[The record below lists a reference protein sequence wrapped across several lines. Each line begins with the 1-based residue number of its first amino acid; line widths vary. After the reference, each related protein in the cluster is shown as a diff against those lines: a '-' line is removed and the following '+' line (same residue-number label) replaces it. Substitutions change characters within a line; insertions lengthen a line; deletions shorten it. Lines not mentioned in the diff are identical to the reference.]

1 MVTEFYKIPLAK
13 VTRTLKRAMI
23 PAGSSLLWEA
33 QFCCFSEKKL
43 HIWER
48 FTRVVK
54 GVHGPRLSLWGP
66 ALGAPLYSSVKC
78 PWSVPCEFRMSGLGL
93 PSGVNSTLEWGSLG
107 EGNGNPLQDSCLI
120 NPMRRSL
127 TGYGPWRSHR
137 VKQDLATE
145 QQLVYYLYQMY
156 HINAP
161 EKTGCRICG
170 NSLPCFSVN
179 LHYSKT
185 KSLFLKPQENVYK
198 AHIS

>member
-1 MVTEFYKIPLAK
+1 MGLISEEIAVSGG
-13 VTRTLKRAMI
+13 LKQDL
-23 PAGSSLLWEA
+23 SSLPRNWIGRRQWHPTPVLLPGKSHGHRSLVGCSPRDCEKSDTTERLH
-33 QFCCFSEKKL
+33 FHFSL
-43 HIWER
+43 
-48 FTRVVK
+48 
-54 GVHGPRLSLWGP
+54 
-66 ALGAPLYSSVKC
+66 
-78 PWSVPCEFRMSGLGL
+78 PCS
-93 PSGVNSTLEWGSLG
+93 G

-185 KSLFLKPQENVYK
+185 KSLFLKPQK
-198 AHIS
+198 MFIKHISHKGLVSRNI